1 MAEERQHA
9 RLSASDSKRWLF
21 CPGSIKLCEDAGL
34 ISETS
39 EAAEEGTLAHDI
51 AEIEA
56 GVLLGKYSIGE
67 GMAKKEA
74 LSKTDAWA
82 KYYNTEML
90 EYAKDY
96 AKFVADQ
103 YYTRLK
109 KDPATIYLL
118 EAASDFSHIV
128 PNDTGTPGWVDA
140 SIISD
145 KTLFVN
151 DYKYGKGIYV
161 DCDYNS
167 QLMLYA
173 IGLLREYSFLYD
185 IEKVVLSIIQP
196 RMKNIDSWEANS
208 ERLIDWGENFVKPR
222 AEKAFNGCYEF
233 GVGDGCTFCPANPQC
248 RALAAQRQ
256 SEVPDITKNPNL
268 LTEQEISNLLAV
280 ADDVVKYFNKLTK
293 YAMEKALSGTTFPGY
308 KLVAG
313 KSNRTFTNYPAIVEV
328 LKGKGF
334 TESELYG
341 DRPQLG
347 IGDMEKLLG
356 RQAFEEYL
364 AAYIVKP
371 EGKPTLVPVSDKRE
385 AVNVKSVEETFKD
398 VEV

>member
-1 MAEERQHA
+1 MAEEREHA

-34 ISETS
+34 VSETS

-56 GVLLGKYSIGE
+56 GVLLGKYTIGE
-67 GMAKKEA
+67 GMQLKDK
-74 LSKTDAWA
+74 LSKTEAWG
-82 KYYNTEML
+82 KYYNAEMH
-90 EYAKDY
+90 EYAKEY
-96 AKFVADQ
+96 AQFVSDQ
-103 YYTRLK
+103 YYKCLK
-109 KDPATIYLL
+109 KDPATIYFL
-118 EAASDFSHIV
+118 EEQVDFSHIV
-128 PNDTGTPGWVDA
+128 PEGYGFIDFGLV
-140 SIISD
+140 SD
-145 KTLFVN
+145 KVAYVADF
-151 DYKYGKGIYV
+151 KYGKGVYV
-161 DCDYNS
+161 DCKDNT
-167 QLMLYA
+167 QMMLYA
-173 IGLLREYSFLYD
+173 LGFIEKYGFLYD
-185 IEKVVLSIIQP
+185 IEKVSMSIIQP
-196 RMKNIDSWEANS
+196 RMNNISTWEVDA

-222 AEKAFNGCYEF
+222 AEAAFNGSDEF
-233 GVGDGCTFCPANPQC
+233 GVTEDGCKWCPANPQC

-268 LTEQEISNLLAV
+268 LTDQEIANLLAV

-293 YAMEKALSGTTFPGY
+293 FALEKALDGANYPGY

-313 KSNRTFTNYPAIVEV
+313 KSNRAFTNYPAIVEV

-334 TESELYG
+334 TEAELYG

-364 AAYIVKP
+364 SSYIVKP
-371 EGKPTLVPVSDKRE
+371 NGKPTLVPVSDKRE
-385 AVNVKSVEETFKD
+385 AVSVKSVEETFKD
-398 VEV
+398 VEI